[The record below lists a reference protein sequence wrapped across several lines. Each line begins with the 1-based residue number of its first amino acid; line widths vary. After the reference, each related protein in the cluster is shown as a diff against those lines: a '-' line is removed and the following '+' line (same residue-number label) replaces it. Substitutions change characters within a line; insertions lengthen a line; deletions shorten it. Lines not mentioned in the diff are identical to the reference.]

1 MAIKIV
7 VVDDHKITRDGLCA
21 LIGKHPGMEVVGESG
36 DGRSAVKLAGNLK
49 PDVVVMDIC
58 MPDLNG
64 VDATRQIIQQ
74 CPGMKIIALTMY
86 SDKRYVEGMLKAG
99 VSGYLLKDC
108 AFDELAK
115 AIVAVAAGQSYIS
128 SQIAH
133 IIMKDYARVL
143 KNSGMSST
151 EVLTPREREVLQLI
165 AEGLSSDQI
174 ASRLFLSIKT
184 VSTHRRKI
192 MEKLKFDN
200 LAELIKFAL
209 REGMTSL
216 DIRIPQ

>member
-1 MAIKIV
+1 MEIKIL

-21 LIGKHPGMEVVGESG
+21 LIGKHPGMRIVGESG
-36 DGRSAVKLAGNLK
+36 DGRNAVKMVNDLK

-64 VDATRQIIQQ
+64 IDATRQIVRKF
-74 CPGMKIIALTMY
+74 PHMKIIALTMY

-99 VSGYLLKDC
+99 VSGYLLKNC

-115 AIVAVAAGQSYIS
+115 AIETVVGGQSYMS
-128 SQIAH
+128 SQIAD
-133 IIMKDYARVL
+133 IIMKNYAKAL
-143 KNSGMSST
+143 KESHASSA

-165 AEGLSSDQI
+165 AEGLNSEQI
-174 ASRLFLSIKT
+174 ASDLFLSIKT

-192 MEKLKFDN
+192 MEKLKIDN
-200 LAELIKFAL
+200 LAELVKFAL

-216 DIRIPQ
+216 DVRPGQ